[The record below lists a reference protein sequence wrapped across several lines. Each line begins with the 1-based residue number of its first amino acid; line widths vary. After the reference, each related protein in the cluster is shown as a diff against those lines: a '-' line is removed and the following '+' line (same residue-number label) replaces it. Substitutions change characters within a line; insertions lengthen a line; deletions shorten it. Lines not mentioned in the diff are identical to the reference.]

1 MIDDNQIHAT
11 MTATNDGND
20 TPTDMIVD
28 ETTGRLLVKIVVE
41 DVTTEPRSINI
52 DANQEYVGLVLADD
66 DTTIVPLM
74 VNDDGAVYVDLVVE

>member
-1 MIDDNQIHAT
+1 MYAT

-41 DVTTEPRSINI
+41 DVTTEPRSC
-52 DANQEYVGLVLADD
+52 
-66 DTTIVPLM
+66 
-74 VNDDGAVYVDLVVE
+74 

>member
-52 DANQEYVGLVLADD
+52 DANQEYVVLVLADD

>member
-1 MIDDNQIHAT
+1 

>member
-41 DVTTEPRSINI
+41 DITTEPRSIDI